1 MEEDIKELELFKN
14 QTFYGRLEITQ
25 EAYKRISE
33 AIENLLKRYKEL
45 DEYTLSLEEEDKKYP
60 IKLTESGYKKLI
72 ENKGIPISV
81 IQNKIDE
88 LIEKE
93 NSVADGIKGLGQI
106 LDCRTQVKVLQELL
120 DLKE

>member
-1 MEEDIKELELFKN
+1 MEEDIKEINNLSPVEWAMRELKES
-14 QTFYGRLEITQ
+14 YE
-25 EAYKRISE
+25 
-33 AIENLLKRYKEL
+33 LKHRDWASNCLDIIKEEL
-45 DEYTLSLEEEDKKYP
+45 D
-60 IKLTESGYKKLI
+60 
-72 ENKGIPISV
+72 NCIPISV